1 MIGAKR
7 KKFGNTR
14 NFSSLTQKEISL
26 FIAGNKTEINAVVS
40 SSPIALSGY
49 YLNKSFRL
57 VCRDYSFLG
66 RSFLQVLT
74 MRHIWTLSS
83 DA

>member
-14 NFSSLTQKEISL
+14 NFSSLTQKEIFL
-26 FIAGNKTEINAVVS
+26 FSTGNKKGINDVVPS
-40 SSPIALSGY
+40 LPIAKAGY

-57 VCRDYSFLG
+57 GYHDYSFLW
-66 RSFLQVLT
+66 RSFFAGSYHAPY
-74 MRHIWTLSS
+74 MDIK
-83 DA
+83 